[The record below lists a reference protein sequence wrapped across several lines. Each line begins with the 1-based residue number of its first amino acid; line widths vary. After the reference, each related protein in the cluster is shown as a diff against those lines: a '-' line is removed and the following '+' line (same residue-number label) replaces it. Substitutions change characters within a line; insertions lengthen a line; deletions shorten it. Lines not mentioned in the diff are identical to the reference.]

1 MRNLHSFLVTNLEFE
16 ARHPGVNRNHFLL
29 SFFILMSEEAKGLIM
44 LLLQEMNQWE
54 LVGSQACGE
63 IPIEE
68 KKKIEQYICTIYQ
81 GFEI

>member
-1 MRNLHSFLVTNLEFE
+1 
-16 ARHPGVNRNHFLL
+16 
-29 SFFILMSEEAKGLIM
+29 MSEEAKGLIM